1 MVLVVP
7 AAAAT
12 VAIEVE
18 VGVVGAVGG
27 VGEVEVV
34 GVVGGTAQVRRWWK
48 SVAVKKCFHR

>member
-7 AAAAT
+7 AAA